1 MTETSLIGFSRGA
14 DQGNHFQAV
23 NPSTGQNLS
32 VQYAHASQEDVERAC
47 QLAESAS
54 LKLASLSGKEKAK
67 FLNLVADKIDSVVD
81 HLVEV
86 MSAETALP
94 ELRVRGEAGR
104 TSGQLRMFANL
115 VEKGSWV
122 DARIDR
128 AEPDRKPIPKPDL
141 RAMLHPVGPVVVFCA
156 SNFPLAFSV
165 AGGDSASAWAAGCPV
180 IVKAHHAHPGTAL
193 LIGKLIV
200 DSAKELGLPEGVF
213 FFAVWRRTNCWSVAC
228 PK

>member
-1 MTETSLIGFSRGA
+1 MVSRGT

-67 FLNLVADKIDSVVD
+67 FLNLVAEKIDSVVD

-115 VEKGSWV
+115 VEKGF
-122 DARIDR
+122 
-128 AEPDRKPIPKPDL
+128 
-141 RAMLHPVGPVVVFCA
+141 M
-156 SNFPLAFSV
+156 
-165 AGGDSASAWAAGCPV
+165 GGRSD
-180 IVKAHHAHPGTAL
+180 
-193 LIGKLIV
+193 
-200 DSAKELGLPEGVF
+200 
-213 FFAVWRRTNCWSVAC
+213 
-228 PK
+228 